1 LSPFLRGARTQGRE
15 LEDESREDLLAW
27 FETADRIQK

>member
-1 LSPFLRGARTQGRE
+1 LSLFLRGARTLWRE
-15 LEDESREDLLAW
+15 LEDESREDLVAW